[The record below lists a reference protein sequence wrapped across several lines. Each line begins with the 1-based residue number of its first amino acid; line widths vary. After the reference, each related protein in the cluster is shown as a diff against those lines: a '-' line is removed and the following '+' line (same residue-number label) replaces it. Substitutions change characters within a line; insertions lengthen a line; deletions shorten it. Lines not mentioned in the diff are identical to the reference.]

1 MHKSLFGGWHSKL
14 IDKQPDQYG
23 EVHRHTSSLDM
34 LSETMEQIELQL
46 EFLTGLVYRLA
57 NEPGSAKDDSIT
69 ILRNPREI
77 ADYVYRNKAA
87 CVMFTSP
94 KHIPVVLKHQELGWV
109 KDPDEFADWLM
120 IYWTPETLVV
130 AVP

>member
-1 MHKSLFGGWHSKL
+1 MVKGWSSRHIGEEELARYDDGDRHALSLEMLAETLEQVKL
-14 IDKQPDQYG
+14 QTG
-23 EVHRHTSSLDM
+23 
-34 LSETMEQIELQL
+34 
-46 EFLTGLVYRLA
+46 FLVGLIYRLA
-57 NEPGSAKDDSIT
+57 NEAEAIKNDSIK

-77 ADYVYRNKAA
+77 ADYMYRNEAD

-94 KHIPVVLKHQELGWV
+94 EFMPIVLKDKELGWV

-120 IYWTPETLVV
+120 IYWTSETLVV